1 MIKRFTILKSID
13 IVEFEAEKT
22 WGYPKHKH
30 NFFELTFILKGKG
43 KHVFNDSD
51 VTYEKGDVF
60 FLTPKDEHEFL
71 VEEPS
76 KFGILKFTEQLF
88 LENTS
93 FNTDKDL
100 KAQVEE
106 IIFNA
111 SISDKS
117 INAYKE
123 DKKQLLYLYKMIK
136 TELENPNLRSRNIIL
151 ELFGALLLI
160 ISRNLIS
167 NVDYLSNPIL
177 SEKEKI
183 ENILGYIRLHLFDAD
198 KMKIKALADTFN
210 MSANYISIYVKK
222 QTGISIKDYII
233 KSKLK
238 LAERLLKESNLN
250 ITQIAAKTGFVDVS
264 HFSKIFKNKYGKR
277 PSEYYKK

>member
-1 MIKRFTILKSID
+1 MKRFTILKSID
-13 IVEFEAEKT
+13 VIEFEAKQT

-30 NFFELTFILKGKG
+30 NFYELTFILKGKG
-43 KHVFNDSD
+43 KHVFNDSA
-51 VTYEKGDVF
+51 VAYKKGDVF

-71 VEEPS
+71 VKAPS

-88 LENTS
+88 LEKTNFS
-93 FNTDKDL
+93 IINKEL
-100 KAQVEE
+100 KAQLES
-106 IIFNA
+106 IIFNS

-117 INAYKE
+117 IKAYQE

-136 TELENPNLRSRNIIL
+136 TELESPNLRSRNIIL

-160 ISRNLIS
+160 VSRNLIS
-167 NVDYLSNPIL
+167 NVDYVSNPIL
-177 SEKEKI
+177 LEKEKI
-183 ENILGYIRLHLFDAD
+183 ENILRYIRLHLFDAD
-198 KMKIKALADTFN
+198 KVKIKALANTFN

-238 LAERLLKESNLN
+238 LAERLLEESNLN
-250 ITQIAAKTGFVDVS
+250 ITQIATKTGFVDVS
-264 HFSKIFKNKYGKR
+264 HFSKIFKNKYGKS
-277 PSEYYKK
+277 PSEYHKK